1 MYRNTGKYNK
11 NQGVNANIIRK
22 SDLDSDQ
29 NKIQMCR
36 SMITPTKDIFFLFV
50 VRNVLLSPNFVIF
63 FFSTE
68 IIVI

>member
-36 SMITPTKDIFFLFV
+36 SMITPTKDIFFFL
-50 VRNVLLSPNFVIF
+50 
-63 FFSTE
+63 
-68 IIVI
+68 

>member
-36 SMITPTKDIFFLFV
+36 SMITPTKDIFFFCSTQCSTFTKLCH
-50 VRNVLLSPNFVIF
+50 I